1 MNADGDQDLKT
12 LFAKNYEHLCS
23 MAYNMVIDIV
33 PAKEI
38 VQRAF
43 VKLSARR
50 EQDLPGVDSLDF
62 LKRLVVNGCYQHLKS
77 APAQSPNDLYNA
89 APDTSG
95 HPNREEIIVRRA
107 IQELPAMCRIIY
119 LLSSQQRMDY
129 SQIAEYLGVSEKTI
143 EKQMGVA
150 LMHIHK
156 AADAM

>member
-23 MAYNMVIDIV
+23 MAYNLVIDIV

-50 EQDLPGVDSLDF
+50 EQDLPGVDSVDF

-77 APAQSPNDLYNA
+77 APAQSPNDLYDA
-89 APDTSG
+89 APGTSG
-95 HPNREEIIVRRA
+95 QELIVRRA
-107 IQELPAMCRIIY
+107 IQGLP
-119 LLSSQQRMDY
+119 
-129 SQIAEYLGVSEKTI
+129 
-143 EKQMGVA
+143 
-150 LMHIHK
+150 
-156 AADAM
+156 